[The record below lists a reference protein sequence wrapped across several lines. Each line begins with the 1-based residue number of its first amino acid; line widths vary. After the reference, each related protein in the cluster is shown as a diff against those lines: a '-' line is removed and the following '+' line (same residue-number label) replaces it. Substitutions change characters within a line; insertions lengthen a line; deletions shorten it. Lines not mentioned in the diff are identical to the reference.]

1 MRDIRDRAMGFSFAL
16 LVSWVLVGCSD
27 IQTPTVGEALTHP
40 FGTQDPFARG
50 TSKAEVRAAWGEPD
64 HLVGRGADELG
75 SPKEE
80 WIYTARLLGMP
91 VDVRYVSKT
100 KHLFFEGDNLVRWET
115 DESSPE

>member
-1 MRDIRDRAMGFSFAL
+1 MNDIRIKRSGCLVGFLASF
-16 LVSWVLVGCSD
+16 VLGGCSD

-40 FGTQDPFARG
+40 FGTQAPFTRG
-50 TSKAEVRAAWGEPD
+50 TSKAEVRSAWGEPD
-64 HLVGRGADELG
+64 HVVGHGADELG

-80 WIYTARLLGMP
+80 WIYTARLPGMP

-100 KHLFFEGDNLVRWET
+100 KHLFFEGDNLVRWEA